1 MTRRITYQGSVPIV
15 RALVQALEAEGVT
28 VSLRRGGQP
37 TMEERDT
44 RTIVENV
51 VAILVAEG
59 GVARIK
65 AGVRKFRANFPRAK
79 VEIEGE
85 DDGEP
90 MFHKGRMR
98 DPCRSLRATFVG
110 RSSGPSSHT
119 AWLEFSSAPRSSD
132 GWPCR

>member
-1 MTRRITYQGSVPIV
+1 MTETRRITYQGSAPLV

-28 VSLRRGGQP
+28 VSLRRGGQR

-59 GVARIK
+59 GVAGIK

-85 DDGEP
+85 DEDEP

-98 DPCRSLRATFVG
+98 DPG
-110 RSSGPSSHT
+110 RSPD
-119 AWLEFSSAPRSSD
+119 LV
-132 GWPCR
+132 